1 MCVGFVGDKLGSTCK
16 SSWGMGC
23 GKPPGNPEYWDRE
36 GPGATGLILRL
47 AILRLREREDL
58 GTEQELQ

>member
-1 MCVGFVGDKLGSTCK
+1 MCVGFVGDKLGSTCE
-16 SSWGMGC
+16 SAGGMGC

-58 GTEQELQ
+58 GSEQELQ